1 MRKQFDE
8 KLANHMNQLK
18 EMSVVVNEQL
28 ATAMEALKTIDLK
41 LAQKVID
48 ADEKTNQFT
57 VDIER
62 ESYLII
68 ATEQPVATDLRL
80 IFAVLLASVDLE
92 RIGDHACSIAEQ
104 VIEHQEKATVE
115 SLEKIVSEMA
125 VTGQQMLIDVIE
137 AFDKGDVDSAME
149 IADRD
154 DKIDDGLQQVLK
166 ESKDL
171 LKAHQEQP
179 ITSISYI
186 RIANNLERIG
196 DYITNICE
204 RVIYLETH
212 RIIELG

>member
-8 KLANHMNQLK
+8 KQANHMNQLK

-28 ATAMEALKTIDLK
+28 ATAMEALKTMDLK

>member
-28 ATAMEALKTIDLK
+28 ATAMEALKTMDLK

>member
-28 ATAMEALKTIDLK
+28 ATAMEALKTMDLK

-57 VDIER
+57 VDLER

>member
-18 EMSVVVNEQL
+18 EMSVVVNEQF
-28 ATAMEALKTIDLK
+28 ATAMEALKTMDLK

>member
-28 ATAMEALKTIDLK
+28 ATAMEALKTMDLK

-171 LKAHQEQP
+171 LKAQQEQP

>member
-18 EMSVVVNEQL
+18 EMSMVVNEQL
-28 ATAMEALKTIDLK
+28 ATAMEALKTMDLK

>member
-28 ATAMEALKTIDLK
+28 ATAMEALKTMDLK

-137 AFDKGDVDSAME
+137 SFDKGDVDSAME